1 MRVVLYW
8 ETRRTIL
15 LLLRRL
21 TRYRTS
27 DSLLWEPA
35 RPELAGAA
43 FVPNLQVSVRAQ
55 RGEVFRWSLA
65 FTPDAR
71 LLHGVVLRGGFCDE
85 GVPFLAVHRV
95 PVVDQEFA
103 AGQLDRARAVGR
115 LVEYGASV
123 GYFGRLKLGRCVPV
137 QLDYSVCPSSTSN
150 NWPGKTALSVIKDGF
165 AVFPLLRGKILQ
177 VLHVVSMLVKVVSVQ
192 TPLLLKVLLQL
203 ILHVLELLIESRDV
217 PVQVAPRV
225 QVVHVPGKGEQT
237 WEEEQKGTEH
247 GD

>member
-65 FTPDAR
+65 FAPDAR
-71 LLHGVVLRGGFCDE
+71 LLHGVVLGGRFCDE
-85 GVPFLAVHRV
+85 RVPFLAVHRV

-115 LVEYGASV
+115 LVEDGASV
-123 GYFGRLKLGRCVPV
+123 GYFGRLKLGRCVSV
-137 QLDYSVCPSSTSN
+137 QLHYSVCPSSTSN
-150 NWPGKTALSVIKDGF
+150 NWSGKTALSVVKDGF
-165 AVFPLLRGKILQ
+165 AVFSLLSSSKSSSSSSSMSSNSWSNPGMSLSRWPLACRSSMSQARASRHGRRSRRGR
-177 VLHVVSMLVKVVSVQ
+177 SMV
-192 TPLLLKVLLQL
+192 TE
-203 ILHVLELLIESRDV
+203 HW
-217 PVQVAPRV
+217 PRV
-225 QVVHVPGKGEQT
+225 QSPCT
-237 WEEEQKGTEH
+237 LRSPC
-247 GD
+247 

>member
-65 FTPDAR
+65 FAPDAR
-71 LLHGVVLRGGFCDE
+71 LLHGVVLGSGFCNERD
-85 GVPFLAVHRV
+85 PFLAVHRV
-95 PVVDQEFA
+95 PVVDQELG

-115 LVEYGASV
+115 LVEYGASI
-123 GYFGRLKLGRCVPV
+123 GYFGRLKLGRCVAV
-137 QLDYSVCPSSTSN
+137 QLHYSVCPSSTSN
-150 NWPGKTALSVIKDGF
+150 NWSGKTALSIVKDGF
-165 AVFPLLRGKILQ
+165 AVFRLLRGEILQ

-192 TPLLLKVLLQL
+192 TPLLLKVL
-203 ILHVLELLIESRDV
+203 VESRDV
-217 PVQVAPRV
+217 PVKVAPRV
-225 QVVHVPGKGEQT
+225 QVVHVPGEGKQT
-237 WEEEQKGTEH
+237 WEE
-247 GD
+247 